1 MTPTFVGYPKVF
13 VVDAEGKPL
22 LPCHPARAR
31 KLLKAGK
38 AEIERGYPFTI
49 RLKQAVDSPAG
60 VLKVKVVDGSKYVK
74 IALVNERTSEAVFR
88 GILIQRNNVSRLL
101 TLRREYRRNR
111 RYRVVRHRECRNL
124 NRKQVAPFPSIRQ
137 KKEAICRV
145 IADLAK
151 IAPISGVD
159 VELISASVKNPPLPG
174 KTPRQKVFN
183 RDQLCVVCG
192 SRENL
197 QSHHLVS
204 KTKGGSD
211 TPLNQILVCRECH
224 RKLHAGAIPPPM
236 KGVTFKW
243 LSHVVVGKR
252 YLLSLLSRF
261 GEIRICDGKQAKEWR
276 ETMGLPKR
284 RANDAVCLFPGETL
298 KIYGPETFIWP
309 LRKRKWESN
318 PTKTCEEKGGFRHW
332 DVVRAVRAGRVVFGC
347 VRSLKARALT
357 LRTAED
363 ANFEVS
369 YSKTRLLHRP
379 RGIVY
384 VPAC

>member
-1 MTPTFVGYPKVF
+1 MTPTFVSYPKVF

-31 KLLKAGK
+31 KLLKVGK
-38 AEIERGYPFTI
+38 AEVERGYPFTI
-49 RLKQAVDSPAG
+49 RLQYTVKNPTG

-74 IALVNERTSEAVFR
+74 VALVNERTGEAVFR
-88 GILIQRNNVSRLL
+88 GILFQRNNVSRLL
-101 TLRREYRRNR
+101 TLRRGYRRNR
-111 RYRVVRHRECRNL
+111 RYRVVRYRECRNL
-124 NRKQVAPFPSIRQ
+124 NRKQTVPFPSIRQ
-137 KKEAICRV
+137 KKEAIYRV

-151 IAPISGVD
+151 IAPVSGVD
-159 VELISASVKNPPLPG
+159 VGLISAAVNNPPLPG
-174 KTPRQKVFN
+174 RTPRQKVFS
-183 RDQLCVVCG
+183 RDRVCVICG

-197 QSHHLVS
+197 QSHHLIP
-204 KTKGGSD
+204 KAKGGSN

-224 RKLHAGAIPPPM
+224 RKLHAGTIPSPK

-243 LSHVVVGKR
+243 LSHAVAGKV

-276 ETMGLPKR
+276 DTLGLPKR

-309 LRKRKWESN
+309 LRKRKWENN
-318 PTKTCEEKGGFRHW
+318 PTKTCDEKNGFRHW
-332 DVVRAVRAGRVVFGC
+332 DVVRAVRAGKVVFGC
-347 VRSLKARALT
+347 VRSLKARTLT

-369 YSKTRLLHRP
+369 YSKTKLLYRP
-379 RGIVY
+379 CGIVY
-384 VPAC
+384 APAC